1 MKKTLF
7 IIIGSISLGLGIVGI
22 FLPILPTTPFLLLSA
37 AMYAKSSDKLYDKL
51 MSHKIFG
58 RYIRSFQEERAI
70 PLHGKIIAISTMW
83 LSLLFCIF
91 YVVDE
96 KWYLQVL
103 LAVIGLGVTIHI
115 LSFKTKDIG
124 SDNH

>member
-1 MKKTLF
+1 MLY
-7 IIIGSISLGLGIVGI
+7 IIIGSISLLLGIVGV
-22 FLPILPTTPFLLLSA
+22 FLPVLPTTPFLLLSA
-37 AMYAKSSDKLYDKL
+37 ALYAKSSDKLYNKL
-51 MSHKIFG
+51 MNHKTFG
-58 RYIRSFQEERAI
+58 RYIRSFREEKAI

-91 YVVDE
+91 YVVNE

-103 LAVIGLGVTIHI
+103 LAAIGLGVAVHI

-124 SDNH
+124 NDNH